1 LKTDIVKDNNEPKI
15 DQSDIRTDLIVET
28 IRGTTNAQLQNSSL
42 LLISCLAMWMPDA
55 VLHSVMPIFTF
66 MGHTIL
72 RQGDDY
78 SAHVIDETVS
88 RVIPPLVAS
97 LRKRSRDVVSKVA
110 DLLLSFTAAF
120 EHIPLHRR
128 LSLFERVV
136 NALGSEECLFA
147 IIVLLLDRHPTDS
160 SIVGFLIDLINLYPT
175 GVDLKALNQCIEFI
189 RDMFRT
195 RQGSISYTLLDLKD
209 KFKEEI
215 YTRADNLMV
224 LVSEVALSPL
234 LRGKII
240 KAFNGD
246 EASFKKQQ
254 ASYSGLLGSS
264 IRLIQEAKDTTS
276 GEFIFPVRLFFNY

>member
-1 LKTDIVKDNNEPKI
+1 
-15 DQSDIRTDLIVET
+15 
-28 IRGTTNAQLQNSSL
+28 
-42 LLISCLAMWMPDA
+42 MPEA

-66 MGHTIL
+66 MGSTIL

-88 RVIPPLVAS
+88 TVIPPLVAS
-97 LRKRSRDVVSKVA
+97 LRRRSRDVVSNVA

-136 NALGSEECLFA
+136 NALGPEECLFA

-160 SIVGFLIDLINLYPT
+160 SMGGFLVDLLNLYPAE
-175 GVDLKALNQCIEFI
+175 VDTTALTQCVDFI
-189 RDMFRT
+189 RDMFRS
-195 RQGSISYTLLDLKD
+195 RQGSISYTLLDCKD
-209 KFKEEI
+209 KSKDEI
-215 YTRADNLMV
+215 HIRADSLMA
-224 LVSEVALSPL
+224 LVSDLALSPL

-246 EASFKKQQ
+246 EMAFKKQQ
-254 ASYSGLLGSS
+254 TSYSGLLGSS
-264 IRLIQEAKDTTS
+264 IRLTQEAKATPS
-276 GEFIFPVRLFFNY
+276 GQFKVLRYCS